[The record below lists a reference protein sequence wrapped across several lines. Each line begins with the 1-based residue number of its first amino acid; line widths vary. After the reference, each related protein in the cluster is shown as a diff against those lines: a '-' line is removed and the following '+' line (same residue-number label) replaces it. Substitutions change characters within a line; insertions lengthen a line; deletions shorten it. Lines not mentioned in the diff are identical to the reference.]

1 MKSILRVFSFL
12 SLLALSSLLC
22 ASADEYREKIRPI
35 FENRCIACHSCY
47 TSPCQLN
54 LQSYEGFERGAFRE
68 NVYNG
73 TRLNSTRPT
82 RLGVDASDVFAW
94 RKMDFFPVNTSPD
107 VEKNLFVEMLRT
119 KPIELRDLPGT
130 VVEESMTC
138 PRDLSSVKS
147 IYSRS
152 EDLKMPYGLQP
163 LKEEELKTIKSWIQ
177 NGAKGPEKKLAIP
190 SSIEA
195 EVREW
200 EMFFNK
206 PTLKE
211 KLVARYLYEHLFL
224 AHIYFEKEPGLY
236 FRLVRSRTECDK
248 SISEIATRR
257 PNDYPGTSR
266 FFYCLK
272 PLDEIV
278 VAKTHMPFL
287 FSKAVM
293 QKTKETFYTKNWNV
307 TFRKLE
313 EAYSPKI
320 AENPFLAFKDIPPVA
335 RYQFLLDHAYYMVS
349 TFIKGPVCYGSNALN
364 SIHEQFYVLF
374 LKPEAGYLT
383 KDNTVDEKTFELLM
397 LPGAWG
403 SNVLLKDSLVLM
415 NSIAKKREEYRRKK
429 KDWMQQHI
437 PEGYAY
443 TDLWDGNGH
452 NDNALLTVFRHDNNA
467 VVTKGL
473 DGDLSKTVF
482 VLDYSLLERLVY
494 NLVVNFD
501 VFGNVGHQFLTR
513 LYMDYIRMEAEEN
526 FLLFLPKEDRLPLRQ
541 AWYKGLFTEAK
552 MKYMFPLLIQDLPTK
567 IKYKNSGKA
576 KEEFIETVFY
586 DIMPEKVRGP
596 ADHLNWKKIKAD
608 KNALSPVEQALH
620 EIASVPPVSRFRFPN
635 FFPESSYLIVR
646 KKTGIDVY
654 SVIRNREHENISW
667 ILGESLRLA
676 PEEDTLTILK
686 GFHAFYPNYFFV
698 VDESKV
704 GDFVEKTKKISNASD
719 YKNLEQAYGLSRVS
733 PDFWPLFDSLY
744 EKFKETDPLEAGQLD
759 LSRYFIQ

>member
-1 MKSILRVFSFL
+1 MKFILNLFLVFTSV
-12 SLLALSSLLC
+12 

-54 LQSYEGFERGAFRE
+54 LQSYEGFERGAYRE

-94 RKMDFFPVNTSPD
+94 RKMDFFAVNTSAD

-130 VVEESMTC
+130 PVEESMTC
-138 PRDLSSVKS
+138 PRDISSVKS

-163 LKEEELKTIKSWIQ
+163 LKEEELATIKNWIQ
-177 NGAKGPEKKLAIP
+177 KGARGPEKKLTV
-190 SSIEA
+190 SSSVEA

-211 KLVARYLYEHLFL
+211 KLVSRYLYEHLFL
-224 AHIYFEKEPGLY
+224 AHIHFEKGPGQY
-236 FRLVRSRTECDK
+236 YRLVRSRTECDK
-248 SISEIATRR
+248 AITEIPTRR
-257 PNDYPGTSR
+257 PNDYPGTTR
-266 FFYCLK
+266 FYYCLK

-287 FSKAVM
+287 FSRDVM
-293 QKTKETFYTKNWNV
+293 EKTKQTFYAVNWNV
-307 TFRKLE
+307 SFKKME
-313 EAYSPKI
+313 ETYSPKI
-320 AENPFLAFKDIPPVA
+320 AENPLLAFRDIPPVA

-403 SNVLLKDSLVLM
+403 SDVKLKDSLVLM
-415 NSIAKKREEYRRKK
+415 NSIAAKREEYRRKK
-429 KDWMQQHI
+429 KDWLQKHI
-437 PEGYAY
+437 PEGYSY
-443 TDLWDGNGH
+443 SDLWEGNGH
-452 NDNALLTVFRHDNNA
+452 NDNAMLTVFRHDNNA
-467 VVTKGL
+467 VVAKGFK
-473 DGDLSKTVF
+473 GDLSKTVF

-526 FLLFLPKEDRLPLRQ
+526 FLLFLPKEERLPLRQ
-541 AWYKGLFTEAK
+541 AWYKGLFTEAR

-567 IKYKNSGKA
+567 ITYKDPRKA
-576 KEEFIETVFY
+576 YVEFIETVFY
-586 DIMPEKVRGP
+586 KIMPEKVRGSI
-596 ADHLNWKKIKAD
+596 DHLNWKKIKSD
-608 KNALSPVEQALH
+608 KNALTPVEQSLR

-635 FFPESSYLIVR
+635 FFPESAYLIVR
-646 KKTGIDVY
+646 KKSGIDVY

-686 GFHAFYPNYFFV
+686 GFHAFYPNFFFV
-698 VDESKV
+698 VDENKV
-704 GDFVEKTKKISNASD
+704 ADFVERTKKISNATD
-719 YKNLEQAYGLSRVS
+719 YKNLEETYGLSRVS
-733 PDFWPLFDSLY
+733 PDFWPLYDSLY
-744 EKFKETDPLEAGQLD
+744 VKFKEMDSKEAGQLD
-759 LSRYFIQ
+759 LSRYFSQ